1 MEWIDT
7 IFGSGKDLNTL
18 QMTCRGIAAFFV
30 ALVMIRLAGQ
40 RTFGKQSALDNV
52 VMFMLGAVLSRAVVG
67 ASAILPV
74 IGACAAMSL
83 THRILAWLSTYHDW
97 IGRIVKGN
105 EFCLYRNGREEKANM
120 KKLLISSKDL
130 MEGVRMQLNADT
142 LENVDSIY
150 IERNGELSVIKK
162 ESKN

>member
-1 MEWIDT
+1 MEWIET
-7 IFGSGKDLNTL
+7 IFGSGKELNML

-30 ALVMIRLAGQ
+30 ALIMIRLAGQ

-52 VMFMLGAVLSRAVVG
+52 VMIMLGAVLSRAVVG
-67 ASAILPV
+67 ASGIMPV
-74 IGACAAMSL
+74 IGACTAMSL
-83 THRILAWLSTYHDW
+83 THRILGWLSTYHDW

-105 EFCLYRNGREEKANM
+105 QFCLYRNGREETRTM

-130 MEGVRMQLNADT
+130 MEGVRMQLNADS
-142 LENVDSIY
+142 LEDVDSIY

-162 ESKN
+162 KN